1 MLKIGDTVTTKIECQ
16 KYTVMKLIGQGG
28 QGHVFLLE
36 HHNRGKKALKWYLP
50 EQSTEQQYN
59 AILAAI
65 RAGKPMTADGTQF
78 IWPQDIIEI
87 DGRFGYV
94 MDLIPSRFVG
104 YGDML
109 RDRSLA
115 PTLAMRCRISR
126 RLVRAYQQLHLSGYC
141 YRDISDN
148 NFLFDPKSGDIVI
161 CDNDNVGVE
170 GVDSSQVLGTL
181 EYMSPEVSTGKCQP
195 GINSDLY
202 SLAVLLFKFFCWHHP
217 YHGMLEY
224 SVKSWDLC
232 AKRWLYGETP
242 IFIFDHRDKRNRLP
256 DADGYRDVN
265 KMWMLL
271 PSVLRDAFTQSF
283 TEGIHNSF
291 ARLKEH
297 DWEEVLCEASDKL
310 MVCEKDNA
318 ENFYDGRDSK
328 CWYCGSTLG
337 TPDTMSIN
345 SPYGVRTILL
355 GNGSVVFGDQVNGL
369 DIGLG
374 MDDVVG
380 VVQQSNGKRV
390 LLNSGPSAWAF
401 RFGETSGSI
410 ECGSSIELRDGLKV
424 KFSKNAVGTIFRGG
438 GTNSV

>member
-1 MLKIGDTVTTKIECQ
+1 MKIGDTVTTKIECQ

-36 HHNRGKKALKWYLP
+36 HPNRGKKALKWYLP

-65 RAGKPMTADGTQF
+65 RAGKPMTDDGTQF

-115 PTLAMRCRISR
+115 PTLAMRCKISR

-170 GVDSSQVLGTL
+170 GIDSSQVLGTL

-195 GINSDLY
+195 GVNSDLY

-217 YHGMLEY
+217 YHGILEY
-224 SVKSWDLC
+224 NVKSWDLC

-242 IFIFDHRDKRNRLP
+242 IFIFE
-256 DADGYRDVN
+256 
-265 KMWMLL
+265 M
-271 PSVLRDAFTQSF
+271 
-283 TEGIHNSF
+283 
-291 ARLKEH
+291 
-297 DWEEVLCEASDKL
+297 
-310 MVCEKDNA
+310 
-318 ENFYDGRDSK
+318 
-328 CWYCGSTLG
+328 
-337 TPDTMSIN
+337 
-345 SPYGVRTILL
+345 
-355 GNGSVVFGDQVNGL
+355 
-369 DIGLG
+369 
-374 MDDVVG
+374 
-380 VVQQSNGKRV
+380 
-390 LLNSGPSAWAF
+390 
-401 RFGETSGSI
+401 
-410 ECGSSIELRDGLKV
+410 
-424 KFSKNAVGTIFRGG
+424 
-438 GTNSV
+438 